1 MMKFD
6 MATYCPDWQL
16 SAFRDVPVIQ
26 FFRAVHCTEDQHIV
40 QCPPTIQ
47 IFVAMLCPDRQVSI
61 VCGVQEIL
69 FYMAMR
75 ISCPD
80 SHARFL
86 KRPADA
92 ALRGQMPLQF
102 CQRSLCDTAVWAP
115 RAEAVVRDCCK
126 LSVCFGR
133 QPCGKNKN
141 KSQQQINHI
150 NYAHLEVQR
159 RIDENCS
166 KLVSW
171 LVRALSPVNPKGL
184 YQSWKK
190 NFGPSP
196 SYSSHK

>member
-1 MMKFD
+1 MSLGTCNLILQYSSGAVLHDFILPRQKVRIFCSIQMMKFD

-102 CQRSLCDTAVWAP
+102 CQRSLCGRAV
-115 RAEAVVRDCCK
+115 
-126 LSVCFGR
+126 
-133 QPCGKNKN
+133 
-141 KSQQQINHI
+141 
-150 NYAHLEVQR
+150 
-159 RIDENCS
+159 
-166 KLVSW
+166 
-171 LVRALSPVNPKGL
+171 
-184 YQSWKK
+184 
-190 NFGPSP
+190 
-196 SYSSHK
+196 